1 MKKLAAVLLLPL
13 FACGCQDQANNTPDE
28 TADQFVERINR
39 ELGELN
45 TEGDAAGWVRAT
57 YITHDTAI
65 LSSLARQRYVAWH
78 SKAVADSL
86 RFAGQ
91 SMSPS
96 TARALE
102 QLKLGIS
109 APAPNDPEKRK
120 ELAEITTELAGMYG
134 G

>member
-1 MKKLAAVLLLPL
+1 MKKLVVALLFPFFAGTGCEPAQNTAA
-13 FACGCQDQANNTPDE
+13 E
-28 TADQFVERINR
+28 TSDQFVERINL
-39 ELGELN
+39 ELEELS
-45 TEGDAAGWVRAT
+45 TESGAAGWVRAT

-65 LSSLARQRYVAWH
+65 LSSLARQRYAAWH
-78 SKAVADSL
+78 SKSVADSL

-91 SMSPS
+91 DMSLP

-120 ELAEITTELAGMYG
+120 ELA
-134 G
+134 